1 MTKVF
6 FIDRRG
12 RVRGRVRAGE
22 RVAPTNTIAKPP
34 QYLVNQPRARTSST
48 QSSGFHKRVSFRP
61 IAPALRGAPGTDC
74 QGVSVDP
81 PRCAREGWRARRA
94 CWRAATRRRRRR
106 AGWAS
111 PRLFAWIPP
120 RRTRRGAWTR
130 RGTPRGGR
138 SPRAG
143 AWRASPISTCARLKN
158 GWCPRT
164 ARKVRR
170 KPSPEAHRHRANRTL
185 RPAPSSA
192 SLPIATPGF
201 REERA
206 SAPPRAPFADREPV
220 PPTLKK
226 LSMRNHRQPLP
237 RSRACS
243 TATCPTS
250 ASSAT

>member
-1 MTKVF
+1 MTYF
-6 FIDRRG
+6 LSIDADASAGASAPESASRR
-12 RVRGRVRAGE
+12 RTQSRSLL
-22 RVAPTNTIAKPP
+22 NH
-34 QYLVNQPRARTSST
+34 VNQPSVSQELELSST
-48 QSSGFHKRVSFRP
+48 QSSGFHKPVSFRP

-170 KPSPEAHRHRANRTL
+170 KPSPEASSSSCEPNPTSRSLVALRGIVFGIVFAN
-185 RPAPSSA
+185 
-192 SLPIATPGF
+192 
-201 REERA
+201 A
-206 SAPPRAPFADREPV
+206 SACARAELTARPFPR
-220 PPTLKK
+220 
-226 LSMRNHRQPLP
+226 
-237 RSRACS
+237 
-243 TATCPTS
+243 
-250 ASSAT
+250 

>member
-1 MTKVF
+1 MQSSSSS
-6 FIDRRG
+6 
-12 RVRGRVRAGE
+12 
-22 RVAPTNTIAKPP
+22 PTTA
-34 QYLVNQPRARTSST
+34 SSSHESAWSAEST
-48 QSSGFHKRVSFRP
+48 FPQSSGFQKPGLFRP
-61 IAPALRGAPGTDC
+61 IAPALRGAPGTDR

-170 KPSPEAHRHRANRTL
+170 KPSPEASVCRT
-185 RPAPSSA
+185 
-192 SLPIATPGF
+192 
-201 REERA
+201 
-206 SAPPRAPFADREPV
+206 EPYV
-220 PPTLKK
+220 
-226 LSMRNHRQPLP
+226 PLP
-237 RSRACS
+237 RRAPRNRFRNRFRERERLRARRADR
-243 TATCPTS
+243 TPVPTLI
-250 ASSAT
+250 

>member
-111 PRLFAWIPP
+111 PRLSAWIPP
-120 RRTRRGAWTR
+120 WRTRRGASTR

-170 KPSPEAHRHRANRTL
+170 KPSPEASSSPCEPNPTSRSLVRFAPNRHSRFSRRTRFRAAAR
-185 RPAPSSA
+185 
-192 SLPIATPGF
+192 
-201 REERA
+201 
-206 SAPPRAPFADREPV
+206 ADR
-220 PPTLKK
+220 
-226 LSMRNHRQPLP
+226 
-237 RSRACS
+237 
-243 TATCPTS
+243 
-250 ASSAT
+250 